1 MYELLI
7 FINICT
13 FAKENSESMSII
25 IYIVLAIVLCVLP
38 AGVVWLCNRSS
49 MLAKLGPIMVLYAI
63 GMVVGNLPVVGSYL
77 KPLQDV
83 LPNVMIPLAIPMML
97 YGSRFSRREA
107 GLQLRLVMSG
117 FFAVCVAVVVGY
129 LLFGR
134 NVNGGAEVGGIIS
147 GMYTGGTLNAA
158 ALQAIFR
165 IKSET
170 FILINSYDIIISF
183 LYFVFLFSV
192 GIKMF
197 RRLYGQS
204 QGAIQSEEQRVAAGV
219 RADDTSA
226 DGVAVEEPKS
236 EGSQYHKL
244 LTRKGLKQL
253 AQIVG
258 VTLVIVAL
266 SAATTLAFPA
276 EWFMVV
282 FILMLTTLGV
292 ASSFVRRVRE
302 MELSYDVGMYLIYI
316 FSLTIALMADFSSL
330 DLRGGIN
337 QLAFMSVAV
346 FLSLIIHAVV
356 CRLIRVDADSMMISS
371 VAFINSPPF
380 VPMAAVA
387 MRNKRVIVTG
397 LGAGIVGYALGNHL
411 GVVMAEMLSRL

>member
-1 MYELLI
+1 
-7 FINICT
+7 
-13 FAKENSESMSII
+13 MSIL
-25 IYIVLAIVLCVLP
+25 IYIILAIVLCVLP
-38 AGVVWLCNRSS
+38 AVVVWLCNRYSI
-49 MLAKLGPIMVLYAI
+49 LAKLGPIMVLYAV
-63 GMVVGNLPVVGSYL
+63 GMLLGNIPHLNLYFV
-77 KPLQDV
+77 PLQEL
-83 LPNVMIPLAIPMML
+83 LPNVMVPLAIPMML
-97 YGSRFSRREA
+97 FGSVFSRREA
-107 GLQLRLVMSG
+107 TLQLRIVVSG
-117 FFAVCVAVVVGY
+117 FLSVCAAVTIGY

-134 NVNGGAEVGGIIS
+134 NVSEGAEVGGIIT

-183 LYFVFLFSV
+183 IYFVFLFSF

-197 RRLYGQS
+197 RRLYGERQV
-204 QGAIQSEEQRVAAGV
+204 RVANSNLDV
-219 RADDTSA
+219 ADIGEQAS
-226 DGVAVEEPKS
+226 S
-236 EGSQYHKL
+236 GSNYAKL
-244 LTRKGLKQL
+244 LTRDGLVQL
-253 AQIVG
+253 AKIVG
-258 VTLVIVAL
+258 VTILIVGISAAVAL
-266 SAATTLAFPA
+266 LFR
-276 EWFMVV
+276 EQWFMVV

-316 FSLTIALMADFSSL
+316 FSLTIATMADFSAL
-330 DLRGGIN
+330 DLKGGIN

-346 FLSLIIHAVV
+346 FISLFVHAIL
-356 CRLIRVDADSMMISS
+356 CRLMRVNADSMMISS

-387 MRNKRVIVTG
+387 MRNKSAIVTG

-411 GVVMAEMLSRL
+411 GVLMAEVLARL